1 MVNVGERGVGQEDG
15 ETEGDHYAREGT
27 RGRGRGGADERK
39 RMRGGGAGRLSRWR
53 EMKGK
58 IG

>member
-1 MVNVGERGVGQEDG
+1 MGERGVGQEDG